1 LRSIVIFDYTY
12 FMKKLSTY
20 LFLIFF
26 SFSAPSFGDYKWKK
40 IGKNTAGDVAYVDL
54 SSIKKVGNKVYY
66 FDLLDYVK
74 PTDLGHL
81 SGRTYKEVN
90 CLDLSYRFLK
100 DFYYLEPM
108 GNGKVDL
115 INDKKSEWY
124 NNKKGSLGE
133 RLRKFVCNY

>member
-1 LRSIVIFDYTY
+1 
-12 FMKKLSTY
+12 MKKNYKILKLFIFLYILSTVNC
-20 LFLIFF
+20 F
-26 SFSAPSFGDYKWKK
+26 ADYNWKK
-40 IGKNTAGDVAYVDL
+40 IGKNIDGDVGYIDL